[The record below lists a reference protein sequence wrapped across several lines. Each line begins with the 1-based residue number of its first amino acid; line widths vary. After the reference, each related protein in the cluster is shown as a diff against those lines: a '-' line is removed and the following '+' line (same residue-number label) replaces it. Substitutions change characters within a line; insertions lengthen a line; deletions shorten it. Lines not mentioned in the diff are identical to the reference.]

1 MPLIKQCHVCCV
13 QYIAEC
19 YYSSLEECEK
29 NWHGVCVA
37 LEPVTEMLMSF
48 LMALPPSTAA
58 SFDLYAVAAAFF
70 IAGGS
75 KMTPAVFAQDLDVGE
90 GFAAVEPPLSQGDGT
105 GVGSTPT
112 ASVGGG
118 GMSVGSQRLL
128 SPLSA
133 PHSLTRPASVSGGVG
148 GVEIGTGPAT
158 TAVVAPKRY

>member
-1 MPLIKQCHVCCV
+1 MCCL

-29 NWHGVCVA
+29 NWHGVCVE

-48 LMALPPSTAA
+48 LMPLPPSTAA
-58 SFDLYAVAAAFF
+58 SLDLYAVAAAFF

-75 KMTPAVFAQDLDVGE
+75 ETTPTVFAHDLDVDE
-90 GFAAVEPPLSQGDGT
+90 GFGAVEPASSQGDGAPAIK
-105 GVGSTPT
+105 TPT

-118 GMSVGSQRLL
+118 GLSIGSQQLL

-133 PHSLTRPASVSGGVG
+133 PLSLARAASLNGGVA
-148 GVEIGTGPAT
+148 GVAIGTGSIAS
-158 TAVVAPKRY
+158 ALEAPKR